1 MPMGKMPICGR
12 RSRLFVGQLARMCA
26 AVLLVACGPAFS
38 QTATEALPDRAVSA
52 ANPVK
57 SSAVPELAL
66 RLNALWKRELV
77 PQRAFVGAAVVD
89 VSSGELLFSRNG
101 SMLFVP
107 ASNAKLY
114 STALALSSLGPDYRM
129 ETELRMEGEF
139 LPASGQLKG
148 DLVLVGK
155 GDPSIGGRQYPYSRD
170 TERQRDDSLPGLE
183 AFVDAVLARGIRVVE
198 GDIIGD
204 DTAYLWEPFHE
215 GWAQDDALFEY
226 GAPVSALTLN
236 DNAVRL
242 TIRAGAQPGEPVDI
256 TIQPESEYFD
266 ILNEVRTVK
275 GATARLEWER
285 IPGQRL
291 LVLRGELP
299 PGAPARL
306 ERVAVDDPALFTA
319 HVLRQALLRRGVT
332 VRGNARARHRLPA
345 EAATGGGTP
354 ETLPVSTLV
363 HLRLSPPLSEL
374 IMVVNKES
382 QNLHAELLLREV
394 ARAKNGLGSRTD
406 AISEMGRFLA
416 SAKVNRDGAILA
428 DASGL
433 ARLNLVSPES
443 TAALL
448 SAMWNGPHRDLWVAS
463 LPIGGDDGTLRN
475 RFSGS
480 PLASAVSAKTGT
492 LRGVTALGGYARTR
506 SGRVLAF
513 SVMVNNHGGPSSQ
526 ARAFLDTIAIEIAS
540 LP

>member
-1 MPMGKMPICGR
+1 MR
-12 RSRLFVGQLARMCA
+12 DWRLRLSVGPVARVWV
-26 AVLLVACGPAFS
+26 AVSLFASGQMALP
-38 QTATEALPDRAVSA
+38 QTATDAATDTAVKVTPSGKK
-52 ANPVK
+52 PVY
-57 SSAVPELAL
+57 PELAA
-66 RLNALWKRELV
+66 RLDGLWRRELV
-77 PQRAFVGAAVVD
+77 PQRAFAGAAVVD
-89 VSSGELLFSRNG
+89 AASGELLFSRNG
-101 SMLFVP
+101 TMLFVP

-114 STALALSSLGPDYRM
+114 STALALSRLGPDYRL

-183 AFVDAVLARGIRVVE
+183 AFVDAVVARGLRVVE

-236 DNAVRL
+236 DSAVRL
-242 TIRAGAQPGEPVDI
+242 TIRAGSQPGEPVDI

-266 ILNEVRTVK
+266 ILNEVTTVK
-275 GATARLEWER
+275 GVTARLEWER

-299 PGAPARL
+299 PGAPARM

-345 EAATGGGTP
+345 ESFPAGVIPDAP
-354 ETLPVSTLV
+354 PASTLV

-374 IMVVNKES
+374 ITVVNKES

-394 ARAKNGLGSRTD
+394 ARVKNGIGSRLE
-406 AISEMGRFLA
+406 AINEMRRFLA
-416 SAKVNRDGAILA
+416 SAGVVRDGAMLT

-443 TAALL
+443 TATLL
-448 SAMWNGPHRDLWVAS
+448 SAMWKGPHRDLWVAS

-475 RFSGS
+475 RFASN

-513 SVMVNNHGGPSSQ
+513 SVMVNNHGGPGSQ